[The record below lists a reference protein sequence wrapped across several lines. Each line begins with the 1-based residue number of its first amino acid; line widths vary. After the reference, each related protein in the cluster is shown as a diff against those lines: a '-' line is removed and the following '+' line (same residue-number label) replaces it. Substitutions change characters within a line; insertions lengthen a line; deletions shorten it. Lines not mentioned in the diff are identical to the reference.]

1 MGEHMTGRLDP
12 RRLSRRQFIGTAAVF
27 GVGGAAFLAGCGS
40 DKGSSSEGSTA
51 TTGGGA
57 ATTGGGATT
66 AGGAVTT
73 AASGGAKAGL
83 TGGGGGDGTIK
94 IGYVTPQT
102 GPLAAFGES
111 DAFVLGGLRDLF
123 KDGLM
128 VQGKSYKIE
137 IIDRDSESNS
147 NTAATAAQD
156 LIAKDGV
163 NVMLVAQT
171 PDTTVPVVQQATNN
185 EIPVLSNNAPWQPH
199 YLGIGGKLGPGIDPP
214 VASEYNYHFFWGLED
229 VIQVF
234 TDMWNDV
241 KPGGVVGALWPDDP
255 DGNAWSDPNV
265 GFPPALAKAGF
276 TLVDPGRFPLGGSDY
291 SAQINA
297 FKKGGV
303 EIVTGVLPPPDFGNF
318 WAQAQQ
324 QGLKP
329 TAVTLGKALLFP
341 GAVASL
347 QNPLGLSSEIWW
359 SDKHPTTSSLTGQ
372 TSADL
377 ARAYE
382 EKENKQWTQPI
393 GYVHS
398 LFEVLTDAIVR
409 AGGVEDKQALL
420 DAMGE
425 TNLKTIAG
433 TVDFTK
439 PVVPHITKTP
449 LVGGQWV
456 DSAKWDVEFKI
467 VTNTEFPEIPTDG
480 KLQPMNA

>member
-1 MGEHMTGRLDP
+1 MTGRLDP
-12 RRLSRRQFIGTAAVF
+12 RRLSRRQFIGTAAAL

-40 DKGSSSEGSTA
+40 DKGSSSEGTTA

-57 ATTGGGATT
+57 ATTAGGSSATT
-66 AGGAVTT
+66 ARGAATT
-73 AASGGAKAGL
+73 AVSGGAKAGL

-94 IGYVTPQT
+94 IGYVMPQT

-128 VQGKSYKIE
+128 VQGKSYKVE

-163 NVMLVAQT
+163 DVMLVAQT

-255 DGNAWSDPNV
+255 DG
-265 GFPPALAKAGF
+265 
-276 TLVDPGRFPLGGSDY
+276 TR
-291 SAQINA
+291 
-297 FKKGGV
+297 
-303 EIVTGVLPPPDFGNF
+303 
-318 WAQAQQ
+318 
-324 QGLKP
+324 
-329 TAVTLGKALLFP
+329 
-341 GAVASL
+341 GAT
-347 QNPLGLSSEIWW
+347 P
-359 SDKHPTTSSLTGQ
+359 
-372 TSADL
+372 TSASRPRCRR
-377 ARAYE
+377 RASRSSI
-382 EKENKQWTQPI
+382 QGASRSAAATTRPR
-393 GYVHS
+393 S
-398 LFEVLTDAIVR
+398 TPSRR
-409 AGGVEDKQALL
+409 AASRSSP
-420 DAMGE
+420 A
-425 TNLKTIAG
+425 
-433 TVDFTK
+433 
-439 PVVPHITKTP
+439 
-449 LVGGQWV
+449 
-456 DSAKWDVEFKI
+456 
-467 VTNTEFPEIPTDG
+467 
-480 KLQPMNA
+480 

>member
-1 MGEHMTGRLDP
+1 MTDRFDP
-12 RRLSRRQFIGTAAVF
+12 YRPSRQRPGLSRRQFLGTATAL

-40 DKGSSSEGSTA
+40 DDGGSSSD
-51 TTGGGA
+51 TTSGGA
-57 ATTGGGATT
+57 DTT
-66 AGGAVTT
+66 AGGGAETT
-73 AASGGAKAGL
+73 AGTSPGTSGGSGGL

-94 IGYVTPQT
+94 LGYVTPQT

-111 DAFVLGGLRDLF
+111 DAFVLGGLRELF
-123 KDGLM
+123 ADGLM
-128 VQGKSYKIE
+128 IQGKSYKVD

-147 NTAATAAQD
+147 NTAATAAQE
-156 LIAKDGV
+156 LIANEGV
-163 NVMLVAQT
+163 HVLLVAQT

-199 YLGIGGKLGPGIDPP
+199 YLGIGGELGPDIEPP
-214 VASEYNYHFFWGLED
+214 LASPWNYHFFWGLED
-229 VIQVF
+229 VIEVF
-234 TDMWNDV
+234 TSMWNDV
-241 KPGGVVGALWPDDP
+241 KPGAVVGGLWPDDP

-265 GFPPALAKAGF
+265 GFPPALEKAGF
-276 TLVDPGRFPLGGSDY
+276 TVVDPGRFPLGGSDY

-297 FKKGGV
+297 FKDQGV
-303 EIVTGVLPPPDFGNF
+303 EILTGVLPPPDFGNF

-329 TAVTLGKALLFP
+329 TAVSFGKALLFP
-341 GAVASL
+341 GAVASY
-347 QNPLGLSSEIWW
+347 QNPEGLSSEIWW

-382 EKENKQWTQPI
+382 DSENKQWTQPI

-398 LFEVLTDAIVR
+398 LFEVLVDSIVR

-425 TNLKTIAG
+425 TNLATVAG
-433 TVDFTK
+433 QVDFTK

-456 DSAKWDVEFKI
+456 KGEKWPVEFKL
-467 VTNTEFPEIPTDG
+467 VPNTEFPEIPLDG
-480 KLQPMNA
+480 QLQPMNA

>member
-1 MGEHMTGRLDP
+1 MASRFDP
-12 RRLSRRQFIGTAAVF
+12 QHLSRRRFIGTAAAM

-40 DKGSSSEGSTA
+40 DEGGSA
-51 TTGGGA
+51 D
-57 ATTGGGATT
+57 
-66 AGGAVTT
+66 TT
-73 AASGGAKAGL
+73 AAGTTPAAPESTAAGTGPATSAAASGGL

-102 GPLAAFGES
+102 GQLAAFGES
-111 DAFVLGGLRDLF
+111 DAFVLGGLRELF

-128 VQGKSYKIE
+128 VQGKSYKID

-147 NTAATAAQD
+147 NTAATAAQE
-156 LIAKDGV
+156 LIANEGV
-163 NVMLVAQT
+163 NVLLVAQT

-199 YLGIGGKLGPGIDPP
+199 YLGIGGELGPDIDPP
-214 VASEYNYHFFWGLED
+214 VASEWNYHFFWGLED
-229 VIQVF
+229 VIEVF
-234 TDMWNDV
+234 TSMWNEV
-241 KPGGVVGALWPDDP
+241 KAGAVVGGLWPDDP

-265 GFPPALAKAGF
+265 GFPPALEAAGF
-276 TLVDPGRFPLGGSDY
+276 TVVDPGRFPLGGSDY

-297 FKKGGV
+297 FKDGGV

-324 QGLKP
+324 QGLQP
-329 TAVTLGKALLFP
+329 VAVTLGKALLFP
-341 GAVASL
+341 GAVASY

-382 EKENKQWTQPI
+382 EAENKQWTQPI

-398 LFEVLTDAIVR
+398 LFEVLVDAIVR

-420 DAMGE
+420 DAIGE
-425 TNLKTIAG
+425 TTLPTIAG

-456 DSAKWDVEFKI
+456 ESDKWDVEFKI
-467 VTNTEFPEIPTDG
+467 VTNTQFPEIPVEGT
-480 KLQPMNA
+480 LQSMAS

>member
-1 MGEHMTGRLDP
+1 
-12 RRLSRRQFIGTAAVF
+12 
-27 GVGGAAFLAGCGS
+27 
-40 DKGSSSEGSTA
+40 
-51 TTGGGA
+51 
-57 ATTGGGATT
+57 
-66 AGGAVTT
+66 
-73 AASGGAKAGL
+73 
-83 TGGGGGDGTIK
+83 
-94 IGYVTPQT
+94 
-102 GPLAAFGES
+102 
-111 DAFVLGGLRDLF
+111 
-123 KDGLM
+123 
-128 VQGKSYKIE
+128 
-137 IIDRDSESNS
+137 
-147 NTAATAAQD
+147 
-156 LIAKDGV
+156 
-163 NVMLVAQT
+163 
-171 PDTTVPVVQQATNN
+171 
-185 EIPVLSNNAPWQPH
+185 
-199 YLGIGGKLGPGIDPP
+199 
-214 VASEYNYHFFWGLED
+214 
-229 VIQVF
+229 
-234 TDMWNDV
+234 MWNDV

-425 TNLKTIAG
+425 TNLQDHRRHRGLHEARRAPHHQDAARRRPVGRQREVGRGVQDRHQHRVPGDPDGRQAPADERLRLTWAPSPPRRPISSCTATTPCSTPTRATRSCGTSAARCGWRPTGSTRCSRFADCREALRNWPVFSSAQGVMMNDLMNQTLIGIVLCADGEEHTAMRKVIGGPLTPQALAAVRTTITEEAERLVERLVAQG
-433 TVDFTK
+433 TFDAATELAHHL
-439 PVVPHITKTP
+439 PVTIVSS
-449 LVGGQWV
+449 LVGPPGGRPRAHARLGRRQLQLLRA
-456 DSAKWDVEFKI
+456 DEPADRGGL
-467 VTNTEFPEIPTDG
+467 PGGPGDG
-480 KLQPMNA
+480 RLRVHGVRARGS

>member
-1 MGEHMTGRLDP
+1 M
-12 RRLSRRQFIGTAAVF
+12 
-27 GVGGAAFLAGCGS
+27 
-40 DKGSSSEGSTA
+40 
-51 TTGGGA
+51 
-57 ATTGGGATT
+57 
-66 AGGAVTT
+66 
-73 AASGGAKAGL
+73 
-83 TGGGGGDGTIK
+83 
-94 IGYVTPQT
+94 
-102 GPLAAFGES
+102 
-111 DAFVLGGLRDLF
+111 FVLGGLRDLF

-147 NTAATAAQD
+147 NTAATAAED

-163 NVMLVAQT
+163 NVMRWRRHPT
-171 PDTTVPVVQQATNN
+171 PRCPSCRQATNN

-214 VASEYNYHFFWGLED
+214 VAVGVQLPLLLGPRGRHPGLHGHVERRQAGWRGRRP
-229 VIQVF
+229 VAGRPRRQRVER
-234 TDMWNDV
+234 
-241 KPGGVVGALWPDDP
+241 PQRRL
-255 DGNAWSDPNV
+255 
-265 GFPPALAKAGF
+265 PARLAKAGF

-425 TNLKTIAG
+425 TNLEDHRRHRRLHEARWCPTSPRRRSSAASGSTARSG
-433 TVDFTK
+433 TWSSRSS
-439 PVVPHITKTP
+439 PTP
-449 LVGGQWV
+449 
-456 DSAKWDVEFKI
+456 SSRRSRRTASSSR
-467 VTNTEFPEIPTDG
+467 
-480 KLQPMNA
+480 

>member
-1 MGEHMTGRLDP
+1 MTSRFDP
-12 RRLSRRQFIGTAAVF
+12 QHLSRRRFIGTAATL

-40 DKGSSSEGSTA
+40 DSGSSSEA
-51 TTGGGA
+51 TTAGTNPGTA
-57 ATTGGGATT
+57 AGTTAGATT
-66 AGGAVTT
+66 AGTSPGTS
-73 AASGGAKAGL
+73 AAGGGL

-102 GPLAAFGES
+102 GPLASFGES

-147 NTAATAAQD
+147 NTAATAAQE
-156 LIAKDGV
+156 LISKDGV

-214 VASEYNYHFFWGLED
+214 LASPWNYHFFWGLED
-229 VIQVF
+229 VIEVF
-234 TDMWNDV
+234 TSMWNDV
-241 KPGGVVGALWPDDP
+241 KPGAVVGGLWPDDP
-255 DGNAWSDPNV
+255 DGNAWSDANV
-265 GFPPALAKAGF
+265 GFPPALEKAGF
-276 TLVDPGRFPLGGSDY
+276 TVVDPGRFPLGGSDY

-297 FKKGGV
+297 FKTAGV
-303 EIVTGVLPPPDFGNF
+303 EILTGVLPPPDFGNF

-329 TAVTLGKALLFP
+329 TAVSFGKALLFP
-341 GAVASL
+341 GAVASY
-347 QNPLGLSSEIWW
+347 QNPEGLSSEIWW

-382 EKENKQWTQPI
+382 DAEKKQWTQPI

-398 LFEVLTDAIVR
+398 LFEVLVDSIVR

-425 TNLKTIAG
+425 TNLDTIAG
-433 TVDFTK
+433 KVDFTK

-456 DSAKWDVEFKI
+456 KGEKWPVEFKI
-467 VTNTEFPEIPTDG
+467 VTNTEFPEIPLDG